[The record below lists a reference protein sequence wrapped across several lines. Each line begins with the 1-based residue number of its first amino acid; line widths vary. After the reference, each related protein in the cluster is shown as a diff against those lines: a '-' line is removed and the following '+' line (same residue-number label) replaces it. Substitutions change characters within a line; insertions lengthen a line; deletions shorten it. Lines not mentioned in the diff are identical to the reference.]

1 MINVRGKSAKN
12 RRTSRIL
19 FPTLVDTHKLLIYMR
34 VRAELLNA
42 LLEYGLYWLHD
53 ITMDVW
59 NRGSIP
65 DYRRKSEMV
74 PIYTYIRY
82 VIKGAS
88 YRGTML
94 MEHAKKVLER
104 VMNTRLIREIVD
116 FGGKQC
122 VQ

>member
-1 MINVRGKSAKN
+1 
-12 RRTSRIL
+12 
-19 FPTLVDTHKLLIYMR
+19 
-34 VRAELLNA
+34 
-42 LLEYGLYWLHD
+42 
-53 ITMDVW
+53 
-59 NRGSIP
+59 
-65 DYRRKSEMV
+65 MV

-104 VMNTRLIREIVD
+104 VMHTRLIREIVD